1 MRGDFYVI
9 SETDQLF
16 GITGKR
22 AADRKR
28 GIRQTGKSGEG
39 RDSDGAAEGTG
50 GRARQGGIIVS
61 ATGKRRAAIMRN
73 DGTAGKCCL

>member
-1 MRGDFYVI
+1 MQGDFYVI

-28 GIRQTGKSGEG
+28 GICQAGESGEG
-39 RDSDGAAEGTG
+39 RDSDGAAEGTED
-50 GRARQGGIIVS
+50 RVRQGGIIVS
-61 ATGKRRAAIMRN
+61 ATGKRRATIVRN